1 MALNMRWTSKQSL
14 LDRNSVSL
22 TPMSPV
28 GFCGWY
34 IELHMVW
41 DWNMFMG
48 LNNFSHG
55 MGIDHVQLFVNN
67 QVGDFMGL

>member
-1 MALNMRWTSKQSL
+1 MIHTVVPPVGNRLQL
-14 LDRNSVSL
+14 VSL

-28 GFCGWY
+28 GFFGH

-41 DWNMFMG
+41 DCNIFMG

-55 MGIDHVQLFVNN
+55 MGIEQFQLLVNN
-67 QVGDFMGL
+67 QVVISWD